1 MVCVG
6 RKAQVLARKGMD
18 IYGHLGRKPSLQAQ
32 GAQPSV
38 DQGGKYLTQPW
49 TAQRVDILIP
59 TAVLNVMQAVLNLPM
74 VAE

>member
-1 MVCVG
+1 MVCFG
-6 RKAQVLARKGMD
+6 RNGTGLGPQ
-18 IYGHLGRKPSLQAQ
+18 GHGYLGRKPSLKAQ

-49 TAQRVDILIP
+49 TAQCVDILIP
-59 TAVLNVMQAVLNLPM
+59 TAVLHVMQAVLNLPV

>member
-18 IYGHLGRKPSLQAQ
+18 ILGRKTHPSRRRALS
-32 GAQPSV
+32 PV
-38 DQGGKYLTQPW
+38 LTRVANTSPNPGRR
-49 TAQRVDILIP
+49 QRVDILIP